1 MAWLMNCMSGFLG
14 CLCRVF
20 GVTPDKI
27 RQERDKNPS
36 PTRKD

>member
-20 GVTPDKI
+20 GVTPEKI
-27 RQERDKNPS
+27 REERDKNPS
-36 PTRKD
+36 PARKD

>member
-14 CLCRVF
+14 CLCRLF

-27 RQERDKNPS
+27 KEERDKNPS
-36 PTRKD
+36 PSREK